1 MTGRFQSWILEACI
15 LAALAKQDA
24 YGYELTKI
32 NALCASE
39 STICPVLRRL
49 ADKGYLA
56 VSSQM
61 HQARLRKMY
70 SITPAGLDLLSAF
83 ADEWRDFRRNIDKL
97 LNLGDELPSCK

>member
-15 LAALAKQDA
+15 LATLATKDA

-39 STICPVLRRL
+39 STIYPVLRRL
-49 ADKGYLA
+49 ADKGCLT

-70 SITPAGLDLLSAF
+70 SITPAGLDLLSALTG
-83 ADEWRDFRRNIDKL
+83 EWRAVRKNIDEL
-97 LNLGDELPSCK
+97 LNIGEE